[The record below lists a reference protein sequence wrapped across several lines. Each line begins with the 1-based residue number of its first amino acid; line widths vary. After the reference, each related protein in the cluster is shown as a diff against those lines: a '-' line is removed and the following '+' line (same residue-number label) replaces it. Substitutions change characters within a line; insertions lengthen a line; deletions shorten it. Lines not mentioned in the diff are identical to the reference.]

1 MGLPG
6 LSLFSKYKEIVF
18 EPGTI
23 KVRAFGT
30 TTLLTCWGRT

>member
-18 EPGTI
+18 EPGR
-23 KVRAFGT
+23 V
-30 TTLLTCWGRT
+30 TTLRSVRDPLEFE